1 MEKPEDQPKKEKT
14 QPKAEAKGITWER
27 LQPLVDILGRV
38 IALAPRV
45 QEMLVTIMKSIAA
58 LLAIAVMVGLAREI
72 FLGDSHTE
80 ILPFVNAT
88 GDQSYDIGKALAECL
103 VIEYEGIRETH
114 SEQELAVMK
123 EKLRVGLRLTKV
135 DSLELEKLEEPL
147 REESLGKLPEIDVGG
162 IRVHTGELLLVIK
175 RLFGNRGPTISGSI
189 QKYGSTVRIVAR
201 KVTNGELEHDW
212 VVTKEKMESDEDIL
226 DLVKDLAFQ
235 MAWELNKK
243 EVGAK
248 SWEAFKDFTE
258 GLESYQEY
266 QVTKNPAHAQE
277 AIEEYRAA
285 LSKQPTYPIVHYN
298 LGIVYSNLDQL
309 DEALQEYE
317 EAAEEDPNL
326 IAAFYNAGVIYLMR
340 GKGIYPW
347 PGRPEDYDNAI
358 NRFGDVPGHISTN
371 MMKTK
376 I

>member
-114 SEQELAVMK
+114 SAQEPAVIK
-123 EKLRVGLRLTKV
+123 EKLRVGLRPTEV
-135 DSLELEKLEEPL
+135 DSLELEQSL
-147 REESLGKLPEIDVGG
+147 RKVPEVGMAG
-162 IRVHTGELLLVIK
+162 IRVQVGELLLVIK
-175 RLFGNRGPTISGSI
+175 RLFRGSGTTISGSI
-189 QKYGSTVRIVAR
+189 QKYGSTTRIVAR
-201 KVTNGELEHDW
+201 KVTNGELDYDW

-285 LSKQPTYPIVHYN
+285 LSKQPTYSIVRYN
-298 LGIVYSNLDQL
+298 LSSTPTWTSWTRRYKNT
-309 DEALQEYE
+309 
-317 EAAEEDPNL
+317 
-326 IAAFYNAGVIYLMR
+326 
-340 GKGIYPW
+340 K
-347 PGRPEDYDNAI
+347 RPPRRTRI
-358 NRFGDVPGHISTN
+358 
-371 MMKTK
+371 
-376 I
+376 